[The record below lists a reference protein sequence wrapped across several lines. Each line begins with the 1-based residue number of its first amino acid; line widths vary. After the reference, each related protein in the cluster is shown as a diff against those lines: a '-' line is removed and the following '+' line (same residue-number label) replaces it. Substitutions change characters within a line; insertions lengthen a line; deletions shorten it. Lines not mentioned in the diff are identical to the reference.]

1 MKWWPIGLLVAAA
14 VASASN
20 VAALTFEHLLDPRW
34 GSEARHLQAVSLIA
48 IAAFSAGGV
57 WLIVRG
63 ASAGWAFAAVVLI
76 VAVGFV
82 PRIYDARLKLKCG
95 RQQSPPSAPWRRKS
109 WAEIETRR
117 QDVETRIAAQRP
129 YQGDEARLFM
139 VFVTDA
145 DISRAGGPNHSP
157 QSIALLQ
164 RALETKVLDPNT
176 IVKQPV
182 RADRG
187 PEPLFINFYRNV
199 RQVPEQSLLGRDWTI
214 LKLLAANGA
223 DLRSGR
229 GAVRRRLARTRPLHA
244 IRREATHAPRYF
256 KISSVSGLSL
266 KLLQALNR
274 IGQFEIA
281 TICGI
286 SAVITM

>member
-14 VASASN
+14 VASALN

-34 GSEARHLQAVSLIA
+34 GSEAQNVQAISLIA
-48 IAAFSAGGV
+48 IAAFSAAGV

-63 ASAGWAFAAVVLI
+63 IAVRWLFGVIVLI
-76 VAVGFV
+76 VAVGFI
-82 PRIYDARLKLKCG
+82 PRVYDVRLK
-95 RQQSPPSAPWRRKS
+95 
-109 WAEIETRR
+109 AEIQASHLAAIRALEAKVLGAIETRR
-117 QDVETRIAAQRP
+117 QDVATRIAAQRP

-145 DISRAGGPNHSP
+145 DISSAGGPNHSP

-176 IVKQPV
+176 IVKQPL

-187 PEPLFINFYRNV
+187 PEPLSINFYRNV

-223 DLRSGR
+223 DL
-229 GAVRRRLARTRPLHA
+229 TRPDA
-244 IRREATHAPRYF
+244 APFAADLRKKETPLYG
-256 KISSVSGLSL
+256 GLYVEL
-266 KLLQALNR
+266 K
-274 IGQFEIA
+274 
-281 TICGI
+281 
-286 SAVITM
+286 

>member
-14 VASASN
+14 VASALN

-34 GSEARHLQAVSLIA
+34 GSEARHLQAVSLIV

-76 VAVGFV
+76 AAVGFV
-82 PRIYDARLKLKCG
+82 PRIYDARLKAEV
-95 RQQSPPSAPWRRKS
+95 RASQSAAIRALEARVL
-109 WAEIETRR
+109 AEIETRR

-145 DISRAGGPNHSP
+145 DISSAGGPNHSP

-176 IVKQPV
+176 IVKQPL

-187 PEPLFINFYRNV
+187 PEPLSINFYRNV

-223 DLRSGR
+223 DL
-229 GAVRRRLARTRPLHA
+229 TRPDA
-244 IRREATHAPRYF
+244 APFAADLRKKETPLYG
-256 KISSVSGLSL
+256 GLYVEL
-266 KLLQALNR
+266 K
-274 IGQFEIA
+274 
-281 TICGI
+281 
-286 SAVITM
+286 